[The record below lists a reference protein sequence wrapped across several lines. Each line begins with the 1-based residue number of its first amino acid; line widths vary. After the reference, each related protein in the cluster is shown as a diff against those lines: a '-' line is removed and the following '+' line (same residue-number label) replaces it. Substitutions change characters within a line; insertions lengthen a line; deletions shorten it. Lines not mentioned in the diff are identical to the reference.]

1 MKGNELSEMQ
11 RELVEIRKLLRQIN
25 ISSKTE
31 KNEEDDDYEFYED
44 QAELGFFGT
53 NILNVEPETNLF
65 ETVDKEGEEMEDSDK
80 EVEVTLE
87 LSDEVIVGLS
97 LQAHKRNITLN
108 DLISEIIQESLIDE
122 TGKS

>member
-108 DLISEIIQESLIDE
+108 DLISEIIQESLMNEDK
-122 TGKS
+122 KS

>member
-1 MKGNELSEMQ
+1 MTQGDVVEVQ

-25 ISSKTE
+25 AATKA
-31 KNEEDDDYEFYED
+31 EDEQDFELYED

-53 NILNVEPETNLF
+53 TIPNLEPEANLF
-65 ETVDKEGEEMEDSDK
+65 ETIDQEGEKMADPDK

-108 DLISEIIQESLIDE
+108 DLISEIIQESLIE
-122 TGKS
+122 KKEKS

>member
-1 MKGNELSEMQ
+1 MTQGETAEVQ

-25 ISSKTE
+25 ASTKTE
-31 KNEEDDDYEFYED
+31 EDTDYELYED

-53 NILNVEPETNLF
+53 NISNLEPETNLF
-65 ETVDKEGEEMEDSDK
+65 ETIDQEGVKMTDLDK

-87 LSDEVIVGLS
+87 LSDEVIVALS

-108 DLISEIIQESLIDE
+108 DLISQIIQETLIE
-122 TGKS
+122 KKEKS

>member
-1 MKGNELSEMQ
+1 MKGNELGEMQ

-65 ETVDKEGEEMEDSDK
+65 EKIDKEGEKMKDPDK
-80 EVEVTLE
+80 EVEVILE

-97 LQAHKRNITLN
+97 LQAHKRKITLN

-122 TGKS
+122 TEKS

>member
-1 MKGNELSEMQ
+1 MKENEIGEMR

-25 ISSKTE
+25 IKE
-31 KNEEDDDYEFYED
+31 KIKEDDDYELYED

-53 NILNVEPETNLF
+53 NITNIEPETNLF
-65 ETVDKEGEEMEDSDK
+65 EKVDQEGEEMEDSDK

-108 DLISEIIQESLIDE
+108 DLISEIIQESLMNEDK
-122 TGKS
+122 KS

>member
-1 MKGNELSEMQ
+1 MKGNELGEMQ

>member
-1 MKGNELSEMQ
+1 
-11 RELVEIRKLLRQIN
+11 
-25 ISSKTE
+25 
-31 KNEEDDDYEFYED
+31 
-44 QAELGFFGT
+44 
-53 NILNVEPETNLF
+53 
-65 ETVDKEGEEMEDSDK
+65 
-80 EVEVTLE
+80 VTLE